1 MNRPIDP
8 AGYDRALAQVRREAI
23 APRDRE
29 LFAELA
35 RQDALGP
42 RTPHWTP
49 RGYDGLA
56 DSIAAATAHQARFGY
71 GEDR

>member
-8 AGYDRALAQVRREAI
+8 AGYDRALAQVRRDA
-23 APRDRE
+23 AGRDAA

-42 RTPHWTP
+42 RTAHWTP
-49 RGYDGLA
+49 RGYEGLA